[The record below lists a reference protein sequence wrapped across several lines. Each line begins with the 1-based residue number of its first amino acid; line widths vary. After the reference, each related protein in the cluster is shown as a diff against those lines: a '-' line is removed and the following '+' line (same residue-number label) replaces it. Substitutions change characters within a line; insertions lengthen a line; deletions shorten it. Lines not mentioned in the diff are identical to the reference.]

1 MNLVE
6 RVISDILLEEGL
18 YINKSKT
25 EKYEISRHSDIKWRK
40 CKYQVSLISIEE
52 GIKRRK
58 DLVHDTYNTLEP
70 NQTVRL
76 RVFLYNSK
84 AMDTH
89 KDLEKTIDSLYR

>member
-25 EKYEISRHSDIKWRK
+25 GKYEISRHNDIKWRK

-52 GIKRRK
+52 GMERRK

-70 NQTVRL
+70 NQTVR

-89 KDLEKTIDSLYR
+89 KDLRENH